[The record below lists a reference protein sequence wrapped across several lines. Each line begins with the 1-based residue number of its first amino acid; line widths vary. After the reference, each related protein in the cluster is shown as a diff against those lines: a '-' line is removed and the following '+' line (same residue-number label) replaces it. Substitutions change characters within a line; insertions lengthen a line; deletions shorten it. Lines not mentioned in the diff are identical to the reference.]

1 MKKSELLQIIREE
14 VGKALENP
22 FLTKCKA
29 KCTAVIK
36 RAIYPGKP
44 GDEMPPEEYRMECI
58 PKDRDGNVV
67 ADPRQSKCWAACF
80 VPCKDNCSKVDAAAQ
95 AKKEA
100 EASKKK
106 GPIASP
112 PPKKAEPKPVPFS
125 KWHCRINKDCKKFA
139 KTIKKP
145 YCDRSALEDVKG
157 RPGKWGRCAS
167 FTKKTIEI

>member
-14 VGKALENP
+14 VGKALED
-22 FLTKCKA
+22 TCKTTCTA
-29 KCTAVIK
+29 KCTAYVK
-36 RAIYPGKP
+36 QELDDYN
-44 GDEMPPEEYRMECI
+44 M
-58 PKDRDGNVV
+58 
-67 ADPRQSKCWAACF
+67 KCRLKSQELTSSPCY
-80 VPCKDNCSKVDAAAQ
+80 VPCYNNCYTKCDNIRTKAQ

-112 PPKKAEPKPVPFS
+112 PPKKVEPKLVAPS
-125 KWHCRINKDCKKFA
+125 RWHCRKHAYCRDEFA
-139 KTIKKP
+139 ETIKKP

-167 FTKKTIEI
+167 GKTNTVDFD